1 MAIHNK
7 YFPGSSVSRYL
18 SPDERSWDEAVY
30 QSGKPV
36 LDAELNLSQ
45 EVNRTLRQ
53 IVQQRVNP
61 SGWLRGPVPNRA
73 FDDFGFPGAS
83 DPDAFTMAARSAVVA
98 GMPITV
104 EYTDTITAG
113 SNLIQLDPAN
123 LPTTPPGVKRTDF
136 VFLEVF
142 RALVSWSPHASATV
156 TVNSPL
162 AVVAGDTITIG
173 GTPLTATAGVPGVD
187 QFQIGANET
196 ITAANIAAA
205 INLNTNS
212 FTGICTAYAD
222 VTVPEQ
228 VNLLVVDALAGLAG
242 NAVTLAASAS
252 FTISGANFAGGADE
266 ANKPT
271 QASIYRN
278 GNVLSPSAVALPDD
292 IADPAIGAEST
303 KRVQIQYR
311 IRTTGVAEAI
321 DFKTE
326 PDGFSNPNVLAQGTQ
341 ASPVATYVFVP
352 ADNATV
358 SAPSDATAYGVVDPG
373 LWIAGDGSSGA
384 ATALGTVDGFVYAIP
399 LAFVFRRNDAF
410 DSGAGNGFDPDN
422 NANGA
427 LPSTHGPFINPIIG
441 PIAAGDSDRPDGYFC
456 DVIVATDVLD
466 LRRQIVPGGL
476 DLKAE
481 LDRQMAMLLDGT
493 NRTWAIDT
501 ADKQNL
507 GSFSGDASTQF
518 LVCDEIGRATVV
530 STRGELIA
538 EFDHI
543 RRRFADQPVI
553 ERLILSLY
561 PTDGIGPEP
570 GKFVAQAN
578 PGYSGWSDG
587 DVININF
594 AALNPSTDG
603 TWNNATA
610 SDLLAVVLNY
620 WPVGTMVTDVLRAFH
635 DDGYSAANINQ
646 VASVD
651 LITGVGTPHV
661 QITIGANNSPVDGGN
676 PANPPYVMSGV
687 TGLDNGSPRRI
698 FVELEISYPAGEG
711 TTNDVDL
718 EITPDPIIY
727 ASGPVLE
734 LDTTQRPSDF
744 ETLLAPAFRSPRREV
759 GIEYVANSTVAA
771 TPISDSVVSVNNQ
784 TVFFPRRV
792 NGTTPPTL
800 TDGVDLLPRAIDGIT
815 LYGDSTQL
823 VVIDP
828 TAPNG
833 PLSQAGQTLVNVT
846 YFAQD
851 ALPNYGAMGYQIGV
865 YYRANA
871 PQTAGVKAG
880 GLGGMPSPLTV
891 RPIAMNRDL
900 WSGIAGVG
908 SVEEG
913 FPYESHGMSQIP
925 VNNNV
930 PPGDFGGEWF
940 LTATANISVGDFSA
954 DTGLLNLH
962 AMVQMDPVVNVEFSG
977 KDTDIEFRSHYQVA
991 NPLSYRPTAMAQP
1004 LSGIATHKVWL
1015 PFLAVSTVD
1024 CPLYRKGEVLLVVIT
1039 RYATVDAENTV
1050 AFDSGTTVCAAVYRT
1065 SGLLLLASE

>member
-7 YFPGSSVSRYL
+7 YFPGSTVSRYL

-61 SGWLRGPVPNRA
+61 SGWLRGPLPNSA
-73 FDDFGFPGAS
+73 FADFGFPGAS

-162 AVVAGDTITIG
+162 AVVAGNTIVINGVT
-173 GTPLTATAGVPGVD
+173 LTATTGVPGLN

-205 INLNTNS
+205 INLGTNS
-212 FTGICTAYAD
+212 FTGICTAWAD

-228 VNLLVVDALAGLAG
+228 VNLLVVDALAGAAG
-242 NAVTLAASAS
+242 NAVTLAASTT
-252 FTISGANFAGGADE
+252 FTISGANFAGGANE
-266 ANKPT
+266 SNKPT
-271 QASIYRN
+271 QSSIYRN

-326 PDGFSNPNVLAQGTQ
+326 PDGFSNANVLAQGTQ

-352 ADNATV
+352 ADNTTV
-358 SAPSDATAYGVVDPG
+358 SGPSDATNYGLVDSG

-427 LPSTHGPFINPIIG
+427 LPSTHGVFVNPIIG
-441 PIAAGDSDRPDGYFC
+441 AIAAGDSDRPDGYFC

-466 LRRQIVPGGL
+466 LRRQVIPGGL

-538 EFDHI
+538 QFDHI

-553 ERLILSLY
+553 ERLILQVY
-561 PTDGIGPEP
+561 PTDDILAEP
-570 GKFVAQAN
+570 GKYVTPSN
-578 PGYSGWSDG
+578 PGFNRWFDG
-587 DVININF
+587 DVINIDF
-594 AALNPSTDG
+594 AALNATTDG
-603 TWNNATA
+603 TWANATA
-610 SDLLAVVLNY
+610 TVLGGVVTSY
-620 WPVGTMVTDVLRAFH
+620 WPAGTVVTDVLRVFH
-635 DDGYSAANINQ
+635 DDGLYAALGSQ
-646 VASVD
+646 DAAVD
-651 LITGVGTPHV
+651 LITGIGTSHV
-661 QITIGANNSPVDGGN
+661 QITIGPNSTAADQGGTVGV
-676 PANPPYVMSGV
+676 PYVMSGE
-687 TGLDNGSPRRI
+687 TLNNGSPRRI

-718 EITPDPIIY
+718 EVTPDPVVY
-727 ASGPVLE
+727 ANGPVLE
-734 LDTTQRPSDF
+734 LDTAQRPSDF
-744 ETLLAPAFRSPRREV
+744 ETILPPAFRSPRREV
-759 GIEYVANSTVAA
+759 GVDYVANNTAAA
-771 TPISDSVVSVNNQ
+771 TPISDTVVSVDNE

-792 NGTTPPTL
+792 NGATLPT
-800 TDGVDLLPRAIDGIT
+800 INDGIDFAARLVDGAT
-815 LYGDSTQL
+815 SFGDSSQL
-823 VVIDP
+823 VLINP
-828 TAPNG
+828 TGPNG
-833 PLSQAGQTLVNVT
+833 PLSGAGHTLVTIT

-851 ALPNYGAMGYQIGV
+851 ALPNYGAAGYQIGV
-865 YYRANA
+865 YYRSNA

-900 WSGIAGVG
+900 WTGIAGVG
-908 SVEEG
+908 SVEDG

-925 VNNNV
+925 VNSNV
-930 PPGDFGGEWF
+930 PVGDFGGEWF
-940 LTATANISVGDFSA
+940 LTATANISVGDFSV

-962 AMVQMDPVVNVEFSG
+962 AMVQVDPVGDITFQT
-977 KDTDIEFRSHYQVA
+977 KDVDVEFRSHYQVS
-991 NPLSYRPTAMAQP
+991 NPVSYRPTVMAQP
-1004 LSGIATHKVWL
+1004 LSGVATHKVWL

-1039 RYATVDAENTV
+1039 RYATVDADNTV
-1050 AFDSGTTVCAAVYRT
+1050 AFDNGTTVCAAVYRT

>member
-7 YFPGSSVSRYL
+7 YFPGSTVSRYL

-73 FDDFGFPGAS
+73 FDDFGFPGVS

-162 AVVAGDTITIG
+162 AVAPGNTITIG
-173 GTPLTATAGVPGVD
+173 GTLLTATAGVPGLN

-311 IRTTGVAEAI
+311 IRTTGAAEAI

-358 SAPSDATAYGVVDPG
+358 SGPSDATDYGVVDPG

-427 LPSTHGPFINPIIG
+427 LPSTHGVFVNPIIG
-441 PIAAGDSDRPDGYFC
+441 AIAATDSDRPDGYFC

-518 LVCDEIGRATVV
+518 LVCDEIGRATIV

-603 TWNNATA
+603 SWNNATA

-620 WPVGTMVTDVLRAFH
+620 WPVGTMVTDVLRVFH

-718 EITPDPIIY
+718 EITPDPTIY

-759 GIEYVANSTVAA
+759 GIEYVANSTIAA
-771 TPISDSVVSVNNQ
+771 IPISDSVVSVNNQ

-800 TDGVDLLPRAIDGIT
+800 IDAVDLLPRAIDGIT

-962 AMVQMDPVVNVEFSG
+962 AMVQMDPVVGVEFST
-977 KDTDIEFRSHYQVA
+977 KDVDIEFRSHYQVA

>member
-1 MAIHNK
+1 M
-7 YFPGSSVSRYL
+7 
-18 SPDERSWDEAVY
+18 
-30 QSGKPV
+30 
-36 LDAELNLSQ
+36 
-45 EVNRTLRQ
+45 
-53 IVQQRVNP
+53 
-61 SGWLRGPVPNRA
+61 
-73 FDDFGFPGAS
+73 
-83 DPDAFTMAARSAVVA
+83 
-98 GMPITV
+98 
-104 EYTDTITAG
+104 
-113 SNLIQLDPAN
+113 
-123 LPTTPPGVKRTDF
+123 
-136 VFLEVF
+136 
-142 RALVSWSPHASATV
+142 
-156 TVNSPL
+156 
-162 AVVAGDTITIG
+162 
-173 GTPLTATAGVPGVD
+173 
-187 QFQIGANET
+187 
-196 ITAANIAAA
+196 
-205 INLNTNS
+205 
-212 FTGICTAYAD
+212 
-222 VTVPEQ
+222 
-228 VNLLVVDALAGLAG
+228 
-242 NAVTLAASAS
+242 
-252 FTISGANFAGGADE
+252 
-266 ANKPT
+266 
-271 QASIYRN
+271 
-278 GNVLSPSAVALPDD
+278 
-292 IADPAIGAEST
+292 
-303 KRVQIQYR
+303 QIQYR

-358 SAPSDATAYGVVDPG
+358 SGPSDATDYGVVDPG

-427 LPSTHGPFINPIIG
+427 LPSTHGGFVNPIIG
-441 PIAAGDSDRPDGYFC
+441 AIAAGDSDRPDGYFC

-518 LVCDEIGRATVV
+518 LVCDEIGRATIV

-553 ERLILSLY
+553 ERLILSIL
-561 PTDGIGPEP
+561 PTDDVLTEP

-578 PGYSGWSDG
+578 AGYSGWYDG
-587 DVININF
+587 DVINIDF
-594 AALNPSTDG
+594 AALNATTDG
-603 TWNNATA
+603 TWADATKTV
-610 SDLLAVVLNY
+610 LGGVVTGY
-620 WPVGTMVTDVLRAFH
+620 WPAGTMVTDVLRVFH
-635 DDGYSAANINQ
+635 DDGNSAAVVSQ
-646 VASVD
+646 AAAVD
-651 LITGVGTPHV
+651 LITGVGTSHV
-661 QITIGANNSPVDGGN
+661 QITIGPNSTVADAGGTVGV
-676 PANPPYVMSGV
+676 PYVMSGV
-687 TGLDNGSPRRI
+687 AIDNGSPRRI

-734 LDTTQRPSDF
+734 LDTAQRPSDF
-744 ETLLAPAFRSPRREV
+744 ESILAPAFRSPRREV

-771 TPISDSVVSVNNQ
+771 TPITDNVVSVDNQ

-800 TDGVDLLPRAIDGIT
+800 IDGVDLLARAIDGST

-828 TAPNG
+828 AGPNG
-833 PLSQAGQTLVNVT
+833 PLSQLGQTLVNVT

-851 ALPNYGAMGYQIGV
+851 ALPNYGATGYQIGV

-930 PPGDFGGEWF
+930 PAGDFGGEWF

-962 AMVQMDPVVNVEFSG
+962 AMVQMDPVVGVEFST
-977 KDTDIEFRSHYQVA
+977 KDVDIEFRSHYQVA

-1004 LSGIATHKVWL
+1004 LSGLATHKVWL

>member
-7 YFPGSSVSRYL
+7 YFPGSTVSRYL

-162 AVVAGDTITIG
+162 AVVAGNTITIG

-205 INLNTNS
+205 INLVTNS
-212 FTGICTAYAD
+212 FTAICTAYAD

-341 ASPVATYVFVP
+341 ASPVATYTFVP
-352 ADNATV
+352 ADNTTV
-358 SAPSDATAYGVVDPG
+358 SAPSDATAYGIVDPG

-427 LPSTHGPFINPIIG
+427 LPSTHGVFVNPIIG
-441 PIAAGDSDRPDGYFC
+441 AIAAGDSDRPDGYFC

-553 ERLILSLY
+553 ERLILLLY

-578 PGYSGWSDG
+578 PGYSGWYDG

-620 WPVGTMVTDVLRAFH
+620 WPVGTMVTDVLRVFH
-635 DDGYSAANINQ
+635 DDGNSAAVVSQ
-646 VASVD
+646 AAAVD
-651 LITGVGTPHV
+651 LITGVGTSHV
-661 QITIGANNSPVDGGN
+661 QITIGPNSTVADAGGTVGV
-676 PANPPYVMSGV
+676 PYVMSGV
-687 TGLDNGSPRRI
+687 AIDNGSPRRI

-718 EITPDPIIY
+718 EVTPDPVVY

-734 LDTTQRPSDF
+734 LDTAQRPSDF

-771 TPISDSVVSVNNQ
+771 TPITDNVVSVDNQ

-800 TDGVDLLPRAIDGIT
+800 IDGVDLLARAIDGST

-828 TAPNG
+828 AGPNG
-833 PLSQAGQTLVNVT
+833 PLSQLGQTLVNVT

-851 ALPNYGAMGYQIGV
+851 ALPNYGATGYQIGV

-925 VNNNV
+925 VNANV
-930 PPGDFGGEWF
+930 PAGDFGGEWF

-962 AMVQMDPVVNVEFSG
+962 AMVQMDPVVSVEFSG

>member
-1 MAIHNK
+1 MAIYNR

-73 FDDFGFPGAS
+73 FDDFGFPGVS

-113 SNLIQLDPAN
+113 SNLIQLNPAN
-123 LPTTPPGVKRTDF
+123 LPTTPPVVKRTDF

-156 TVNSPL
+156 TVDSPL
-162 AVVAGDTITIG
+162 AVVAGNTITIG
-173 GTPLTATAGVPGVD
+173 GTSLTATAGVPGLN

-242 NAVTLAASAS
+242 NAVTLAASPS

-311 IRTTGVAEAI
+311 IRVTGVAEAI

-341 ASPVATYVFVP
+341 ASPVATYTFVP

-358 SAPSDATAYGVVDPG
+358 SGPSDATDYGVVDPG

-410 DSGAGNGFDPDN
+410 DGGAGVGFDPDN

-427 LPSTHGPFINPIIG
+427 LPSTHGVFVNPIIG
-441 PIAAGDSDRPDGYFC
+441 PIAANDSDRPDGYFC

-603 TWNNATA
+603 SWNNATA

-620 WPVGTMVTDVLRAFH
+620 WPVGTMVTDVLRVFH
-635 DDGYSAANINQ
+635 DDGNSAAVVSQ
-646 VASVD
+646 AAAVD
-651 LITGVGTPHV
+651 LITGVGTSHV
-661 QITIGANNSPVDGGN
+661 QITIGPNSTVADAGGTVGV
-676 PANPPYVMSGV
+676 PYVMSGV
-687 TGLDNGSPRRI
+687 AIDNGSPRRI

-734 LDTTQRPSDF
+734 LDTAQRPSDF

-771 TPISDSVVSVNNQ
+771 IPISDSVVSVDNQ

-792 NGTTPPTL
+792 NGATPPTL
-800 TDGVDLLPRAIDGIT
+800 IDGVDLLARAIDGST

-828 TAPNG
+828 AGPNG
-833 PLSQAGQTLVNVT
+833 PLSQLGQTLVNVT

-851 ALPNYGAMGYQIGV
+851 ALPNYGATGYQIGV

-930 PPGDFGGEWF
+930 PAGDFGGEWF

-962 AMVQMDPVVNVEFSG
+962 AMVQMDPVVGVEFST
-977 KDTDIEFRSHYQVA
+977 KDVDIEFRSHYQVA

>member
-123 LPTTPPGVKRTDF
+123 LPATPPGVKRTDF

-162 AVVAGDTITIG
+162 AVAPGNTITIG

-242 NAVTLAASAS
+242 NAVTLAASPS

-341 ASPVATYVFVP
+341 ASPVATYTFVP

-358 SAPSDATAYGVVDPG
+358 SAPSDATAYGIVDPG

-427 LPSTHGPFINPIIG
+427 LPSTHGPFVNPIIG
-441 PIAAGDSDRPDGYFC
+441 AIAAGDSDRPDGYFC

-603 TWNNATA
+603 SWNNATA

-620 WPVGTMVTDVLRAFH
+620 WPVGTMVTDVLRVFH

-833 PLSQAGQTLVNVT
+833 PLSQVGQTLVNVT

-900 WSGIAGVG
+900 WTGIAGVG

>member
-7 YFPGSSVSRYL
+7 YFPGSTVSRYL

-73 FDDFGFPGAS
+73 FDDFGFPGVS

-162 AVVAGDTITIG
+162 AVAPGNTITIG
-173 GTPLTATAGVPGVD
+173 GTLLTATAGVPGLN

-242 NAVTLAASAS
+242 NAVTLAASPS

-358 SAPSDATAYGVVDPG
+358 SGPSDATDYGVVDPG

-427 LPSTHGPFINPIIG
+427 LPSTHGVFVNPIIG
-441 PIAAGDSDRPDGYFC
+441 AIAATDSDRPDGYFC

-518 LVCDEIGRATVV
+518 LVCDEIGRATIV

-603 TWNNATA
+603 SWNNATA

-620 WPVGTMVTDVLRAFH
+620 WPVGTMVTDVLRVFH

-687 TGLDNGSPRRI
+687 AIDNGSPRRI

-759 GIEYVANSTVAA
+759 GIEYIANSTVAA

-800 TDGVDLLPRAIDGIT
+800 IDGVDLLPRAIDGIT

-851 ALPNYGAMGYQIGV
+851 ALPNYGATGYQIGV

-962 AMVQMDPVVNVEFSG
+962 AMVQMDPVVNVEFST
-977 KDTDIEFRSHYQVA
+977 KDVDIEFRSHYQVA